1 MQSIGERLEEARKR
15 RGVTIREAAESTK
28 IRGDY
33 LNSFESNNFNISIPE
48 IYVRGFLRS
57 YSAYLKISSDA
68 IVTDYN
74 ATLLSDA
81 KNAKREP
88 RELYGRVELTQQ
100 NVSNADSDVIDDEVP
115 EPRAPKTPVSD
126 LFGGIKEKISGMD
139 KELVTK
145 VSIIAG
151 AVVLSLVLIIWLV
164 SVLISSDPDTSDFNS
179 EANAAQELVPVAQE
193 TITLIANGDL
203 RVKVQQVEPRLI
215 IYDGP
220 LAEGEKKQISKT
232 GRIVITYS
240 EGKKLVIEKDGK
252 KFGMPVEG
260 KGRSPF
266 Q

>member
-15 RGVTIREAAESTK
+15 RGVTIREAAEATK

-33 LNSFESNNFNISIPE
+33 LNSFESNNFDISIPE

-57 YSAYLKISSDA
+57 YAGYLKISSEK

-74 ATLLSDA
+74 AILLASG
-81 KNAKREP
+81 KSSKRES
-88 RELYGRVELTQQ
+88 RELYGRVELAQA
-100 NVSNADSDVIDDEVP
+100 SNLPADGDSIDSEDASPAEPKPSISDYLNNF
-115 EPRAPKTPVSD
+115 K
-126 LFGGIKEKISGMD
+126 D
-139 KELVTK
+139 KFANLDRELVVK
-145 VSIIAG
+145 VSAIAV
-151 AVVLSLVLIIWLV
+151 ASLLSIVLLIWLIK
-164 SVLISSDPDTSDFNS
+164 VLISSEPEATVTDSGAVVEQIAPD
-179 EANAAQELVPVAQE
+179 VQE

-203 RVKVQQVEPRLI
+203 RVKVLQVEPRQVL
-215 IYDGP
+215 YDGP
-220 LAEGEKKQISKT
+220 LAEGEQKEINKT

-240 EGKKLVIEKDGK
+240 EGKNLVIEKDGS